1 MTRLT
6 APCRAATPLRRAA
19 SRSPMAM
26 LNRVSPGSSARRPR
40 AISSSKLTWHS
51 AAKLVKYRCMSST
64 GKRSMPAGTGV
75 CVVKTQPR
83 TVSTASERQ
92 ALADELAERAPAEE
106 AGVPLVR
113 VEDLRLEARLQ
124 GPDAADAEE
133 DLLADAV
140 LGVAA
145 VEPVGH
151 QPAVRGVPVDVAVQE
166 IELHPADIG
175 PPDLGLQGLAG
186 EVDGD
191 ADALAPGQRQRRDR
205 ALRSAPAACRPR

>member
-1 MTRLT
+1 
-6 APCRAATPLRRAA
+6 
-19 SRSPMAM
+19 
-26 LNRVSPGSSARRPR
+26 
-40 AISSSKLTWHS
+40 
-51 AAKLVKYRCMSST
+51 
-64 GKRSMPAGTGV
+64 MPAGTGV
-75 CVVKTQPR
+75 CVVKTQPAHR
-83 TVSTASERQ
+83 LDSLRERQ
-92 ALADELAERAPAEE
+92 ALADELAGALQPEE

-113 VEDLRLEARLQ
+113 VEDLRLEAHGLQ

-191 ADALAPGQRQRRDR
+191 ADALAPGQRQRVGIE
-205 ALRSAPAACRPR
+205 L